1 MQIAVYGSL
10 NILSF
15 WKILNDS
22 VPVPVRV
29 KLYKNSNYLKWL
41 EILYCTVL

>member
-15 WKILNDS
+15 WKILNGS
-22 VPVPVRV
+22 VGTYELSYTKIVI
-29 KLYKNSNYLKWL
+29 
-41 EILYCTVL
+41 ILSD

>member
-15 WKILNDS
+15 WKILNGS
-22 VPVPVRV
+22 VVYLRV